1 MNKEEPRIKVK
12 IEYKNDMEARNKL
25 LEHLIDCL
33 MKIKKKAGD
42 EDGKE
47 W

>member
-1 MNKEEPRIKVK
+1 MKKEEPRIKVK

-42 EDGKE
+42 EDEKE
-47 W
+47 